1 MLSDMIYGLI
11 MGMSLG
17 QKILAYTFLL
27 VGLYIFVKT
36 GKLRILGR
44 PVIPMKWRITLAL
57 FFPVL
62 FAVGLVFGAV
72 IFGVL
77 ITMLLVAFALSIFTG
92 KKPKLPRFPE
102 LKINVIRK
110 NL

>member
-72 IFGVL
+72 ILG
-77 ITMLLVAFALSIFTG
+77 VAFAMIAVAVILSIFTG
-92 KKPKLPRFPE
+92 RKIKRPRFP
-102 LKINVIRK
+102 KIRINVIK
-110 NL
+110 K

>member
-1 MLSDMIYGLI
+1 MLSNMIYGLI

-62 FAVGLVFGAV
+62 FGLGLVFGAV
-72 IFGVL
+72 ILG
-77 ITMLLVAFALSIFTG
+77 VAFTMIAVAVLLSIFTG
-92 KKPKLPRFPE
+92 RKLKRPRFP
-102 LKINVIRK
+102 KIRINVIK
-110 NL
+110 K